1 MAEGFKILITDDDSA
16 MRELLAEAAGGWGYT
31 ASVANNG
38 EEAVRRLRMEKY
50 DIVITDLMMPGMDG
64 ITLLMKIKELDP
76 SILVIII
83 TGYSTIETAVKAI
96 ENGAYDYI
104 AKPFRLDELMIVLK
118 KASERLRL
126 VSQNKALLDELRS
139 AYGEI
144 SALKNA
150 LEQAGG
156 APPAADEMNGYIEKI
171 GMPENGARNPLK
183 RQEYLK
189 EADRFL
195 KIKTASKA

>member
-1 MAEGFKILITDDDSA
+1 
-16 MRELLAEAAGGWGYT
+16 
-31 ASVANNG
+31 
-38 EEAVRRLRMEKY
+38 MEKY
-50 DIVITDLMMPGMDG
+50 DIVITDLMMPRMDG

-96 ENGAYDYI
+96 EAGAYDYI

-118 KASERLRL
+118 KTSERLRL
-126 VSQNKALLDELRS
+126 VAQNKALLDELRS
-139 AYGEI
+139 AYGEMA
-144 SALKNA
+144 ALKDA
-150 LEQAGG
+150 LSRAGG
-156 APPAADEMNGYIEKI
+156 ALPAARETDGYEEKM
-171 GMPENGARNPLK
+171 GMPENGGGNPLK

-195 KIKTASKA
+195 KVKTASKA

>member
-1 MAEGFKILITDDDSA
+1 MADGFKILITDDDSA
-16 MRELLAEAAGGWGYT
+16 LRELLAEAAGGWGYS
-31 ASVANNG
+31 ASIAQDG
-38 EEAVRRLRMEKY
+38 EEAIRRLRMEKY
-50 DIVITDLMMPGMDG
+50 DIVITDLMMPRMDG

-96 ENGAYDYI
+96 EAGAYDYI

-126 VSQNKALLDELRS
+126 VAQNKALLDELRS
-139 AYGEI
+139 AYGEMA
-144 SALKNA
+144 ALKDA
-150 LEQAGG
+150 LSRAGG
-156 APPAADEMNGYIEKI
+156 APPAAQETDGYEEKM

-195 KIKTASKA
+195 KVKTASKA

>member
-16 MRELLAEAAGGWGYT
+16 LRELLAEAAGGWGYT
-31 ASVANNG
+31 ASIAKDG

-64 ITLLMKIKELDP
+64 ITLLTKVKELDP

-96 ENGAYDYI
+96 EGGAYDYI

-126 VSQNKALLDELRS
+126 VAQNKALLDELRS

-156 APPAADEMNGYIEKI
+156 APPAADEMNGYTQRI
-171 GMPENGARNPLK
+171 GMLENGAQNPLK

-195 KIKTASKA
+195 KIKATSKA